1 VKVHYASSLATA
13 HRDAHGFAVLAA
25 ER

>member
-1 VKVHYASSLATA
+1 VKVHNASSLATA
-13 HRDAHGFAVLAA
+13 HRDANGFAVLAV